1 MNLKKLA
8 NNSAA
13 ITATF
18 ALAMMTG
25 CGSSGLPEDAAAVEG
40 VVTYQ
45 GSPVADAVV
54 TFRSQTGFSA
64 VGKTAPDGRY
74 QLSSASI
81 PGGTKIGDYQVTVV
95 KREKLDNA
103 MLTEDDPNYTGQQ
116 QQTAPQKPKYLV
128 PERYSRPTTSGL
140 EATVATGPNEINFDL
155 TD

>member
-1 MNLKKLA
+1 MNLQKLA
-8 NNSAA
+8 SKSAA
-13 ITATF
+13 IAATF

-25 CGSSGLPEDAAAVEG
+25 CGSGGLPDDAAAVEG

-54 TFRSQTGFSA
+54 TFRSQDGFSA

-103 MLTEDDPNYTGQQ
+103 MLTEEDPNYSSQQ
-116 QQTAPQKPKYLV
+116 QVAPQKPQHLV